1 MRSQAPGLHPKRKAE
16 TGSTSRLLPVR
27 NWKVFRGL
35 CDRSDCGREVE
46 RRPGEGGLS
55 KEVNVVEN
63 NPQTAPN
70 SEKLS
75 RCGAREVPRSGG
87 AVDFERLYQM
97 HGRRVY
103 RLCWKMVWDK
113 ADAEDLTQE
122 VFIQLLRKIDTF
134 RGESAFTTWLYRLT
148 ANVVLMGLRK
158 KSRLESPLG
167 EGEELGEAS
176 AHPPKELGDLGT
188 APVGAID
195 RLDMERAMAQLPP
208 GFSQVF
214 SLHDVEGYA
223 HPEIARM
230 LGISVGT
237 SKSQLHKARLRLRA
251 LLRGAGSWHP
261 QTDHERMSRNP
272 VPPALVGR
280 GVSKCRPLVLTPEGG
295 SLRAAFTNSQLEVHP
310 RGAAVHGTPSGN
322 DEFDC
327 LEVSYG
333 KCKCA

>member
-1 MRSQAPGLHPKRKAE
+1 
-16 TGSTSRLLPVR
+16 
-27 NWKVFRGL
+27 
-35 CDRSDCGREVE
+35 
-46 RRPGEGGLS
+46 
-55 KEVNVVEN
+55 VVEN

-70 SEKLS
+70 PEKLL
-75 RCGAREVPRSGG
+75 RCGTREVPRSGG

-103 RLCWKMVWDK
+103 RLCCRMVWDK

-167 EGEELGEAS
+167 EGEESGEPS
-176 AHPPKELGDLGT
+176 AHPPKELGDPGP

-195 RLDMERAMAQLPP
+195 RLDLERAMAQLPP

-223 HPEIARM
+223 HPEIAQM

-237 SKSQLHKARLRLRA
+237 SKSQLHKARLRLRD
-251 LLRGAGSWHP
+251 LLRGAGGRHP
-261 QTDHERMSRNP
+261 QIEDGRMSRNAAP
-272 VPPALVGR
+272 TALAGR
-280 GVSKCRPLVLTPEGG
+280 RVSKCRPLGLTPEGG
-295 SLRAAFTNSQLEVHP
+295 SLRKAFTNSQLEVHP

-327 LEVSYG
+327 VEVSYG
-333 KCKCA
+333 KSKCA